1 MFRNIKKIERALEIP
16 ESIVDDISKVTCI
29 GKDKVLI
36 ENYIGI
42 LEYDDNT
49 IRLNTSDGDILV
61 FGDNLVITQ
70 LTKDDI
76 LILGK
81 IHMVEFER

>member
-1 MFRNIKKIERALEIP
+1 MFRNIKKVERVLEIP

-81 IHMVEFER
+81 IHIVEFER